1 MNQQLQVF
9 NHEQFGDV
17 RIIEEDGKV
26 LFCGSDVAKALG
38 YENPRDA
45 IRRHC
50 RCVAKRDAWVQ
61 TGTKSDG
68 TPAMRLNSTNFI
80 PEGDVYRLITHSKLP
95 AAERFEKWVFD
106 EVLPTIRKTG
116 GYGQQINLEQLTK
129 IIAMT
134 VQATVKELLPSMSM
148 FFDIESTAFRSNSR
162 AQSSDTPAIRATRTH
177 GGFFAVLNLLY
188 RRSITLYWSAGRSS
202 NKLSIAAQK
211 SIRFAMSSVMSAILR
226 RYASRSLSARSA
238 VIAVGFD
245 TSHPCGMPV
254 NFCACNPYVASIRP
268 LYSAISS
275 CFLRHICVAA
285 PHRFNSRR
293 TAARM
298 LSLLIVPSHPRI
310 ADSPP
315 PYTNIP
321 NITVPFSLST
331 LQPV

>member
-61 TGTKSDG
+61 TGAKSDG

-134 VQATVKELLPSMSM
+134 VQATVKELLPYLVQDTQPECQATQLEIIHGQQMCQRSGRTGKSQSKIVAYGFTDVVIEFAKQRRTNREIREYLQAHGLEISEMS
-148 FFDIESTAFRSNSR
+148 ICRFR
-162 AQSSDTPAIRATRTH
+162 
-177 GGFFAVLNLLY
+177 
-188 RRSITLYWSAGRSS
+188 
-202 NKLSIAAQK
+202 K
-211 SIRFAMSSVMSAILR
+211 
-226 RYASRSLSARSA
+226 RYAAEGASL
-238 VIAVGFD
+238 
-245 TSHPCGMPV
+245 T
-254 NFCACNPYVASIRP
+254 
-268 LYSAISS
+268 
-275 CFLRHICVAA
+275 
-285 PHRFNSRR
+285 
-293 TAARM
+293 
-298 LSLLIVPSHPRI
+298 IV
-310 ADSPP
+310 
-315 PYTNIP
+315 
-321 NITVPFSLST
+321 V
-331 LQPV
+331 

>member
-1 MNQQLQVF
+1 M
-9 NHEQFGDV
+9 
-17 RIIEEDGKV
+17 

-134 VQATVKELLPSMSM
+134 VQATVKELLPYLVQDTQPECQATQLEIIHGQQMCQRSGRTGKSQSKIVAYGFTDVVIEFAKQRRTNREIREYLQAHGLEISEMS
-148 FFDIESTAFRSNSR
+148 ICRFR
-162 AQSSDTPAIRATRTH
+162 
-177 GGFFAVLNLLY
+177 
-188 RRSITLYWSAGRSS
+188 
-202 NKLSIAAQK
+202 K
-211 SIRFAMSSVMSAILR
+211 
-226 RYASRSLSARSA
+226 RYAAEGASL
-238 VIAVGFD
+238 
-245 TSHPCGMPV
+245 T
-254 NFCACNPYVASIRP
+254 
-268 LYSAISS
+268 
-275 CFLRHICVAA
+275 
-285 PHRFNSRR
+285 
-293 TAARM
+293 
-298 LSLLIVPSHPRI
+298 IV
-310 ADSPP
+310 
-315 PYTNIP
+315 
-321 NITVPFSLST
+321 V
-331 LQPV
+331 